1 MSELNDLINN
11 IKNETSQ
18 IYINKANEIDVMRCM
33 LNDKDYSISVYDK
46 NGYVEQ
52 RSPHEEAIKFIASV
66 INRSTGLDKKD
77 ANYLAE
83 NFEFNKKDA
92 VFLLNN
98 SRDFISTYMNSG
110 RKFNIMQTKDTE
122 ADIYTEKVD
131 SKIKSIPIK
140 DSDKKFKEIKTSSYT
155 KLKCSSKC
163 PRYSK

>member
-18 IYINKANEIDVMRCM
+18 IYINKSNEIDVMRCM

-66 INRSTGLDKKD
+66 INRSTGLD
-77 ANYLAE
+77 
-83 NFEFNKKDA
+83 KKDA